1 MSESIAA
8 PRQLLYG
15 TRQIARHLGHEALA
29 TMIRRHPEDWPLFM
43 IGNVVCGYADAIDA
57 ALAAKERAGLAG
69 LKPLVRKRPMPRLD
83 ALADA

>member
-1 MSESIAA
+1 MSELIPAQ
-8 PRQLLYG
+8 RRLLYG

-29 TMIRRHPEDWPLFM
+29 TMIRKHPEDWPLFM

-69 LKPLVRKRPMPRLD
+69 LRPLVRKRPMPRLD
-83 ALADA
+83 AMVDA